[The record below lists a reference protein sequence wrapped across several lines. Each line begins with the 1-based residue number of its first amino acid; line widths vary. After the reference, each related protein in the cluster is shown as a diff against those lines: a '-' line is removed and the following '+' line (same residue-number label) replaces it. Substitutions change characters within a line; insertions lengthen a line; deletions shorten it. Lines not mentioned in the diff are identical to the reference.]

1 MSILSAMGLTQ
12 LILTKTYFMNILKIR
27 SNIYLIILLTFSCS
41 FTYGQGFVWNEE
53 IEQQFINEVQE
64 LEVSRSVFPSSY
76 SLERYLPKRM
86 YQGGTSMCM
95 AYSLAVARTILYAK
109 NKNIRGT
116 AQIND
121 YAFSPFFSYILS
133 MSAGDDDCS
142 KGLNPLETLYHSKKF
157 GMVMQNEVECS
168 NYYPCTNERLS
179 CSGYPGSFDADF
191 GLASWYTIDNFKRLT
206 KENQIKASISSKNPV
221 IVGMGTVPF
230 SFEIMGQ
237 MGKDWD
243 PSWWNK
249 KNIICKYQY
258 ETKKRCYGHIDHMTG
273 YCSNHL
279 PSDYQAAPGH
289 AMVLVGYD
297 DNKNGGSFL
306 ILNSWGSE
314 KREWGSHG
322 TIWVKYDDFFKY
334 FVSAISIIK
343 DREASVF
350 TSKKNTSK
358 TQSIPANLFKDVFT
372 KEVVSSKETINSIL
386 PDLRRKD

>member
-1 MSILSAMGLTQ
+1 
-12 LILTKTYFMNILKIR
+12 MNIIKIR
-27 SNIYLIILLTFSCS
+27 SKIYLIILLTFSFS

-86 YQGGTSMCM
+86 YQGETSMCM

-109 NKNIRGT
+109 NKNLRGN

-121 YAFSPFFSYILS
+121 YVFSPFFSYILS
-133 MSAGDDDCS
+133 MYDGDDDCS

-157 GMVMQNEVECS
+157 GMVMQKEVECS

-206 KENQIKASISSKNPV
+206 KESQIKASISSKNPV

-230 SFEIMGQ
+230 SFKMMGWF
-237 MGKDWD
+237 GEDWD
-243 PSWWNK
+243 PTVWD
-249 KNIICKYQY
+249 KNYICQYQY
-258 ETKKRCYGHIDHMTG
+258 KTKKKCYDYIDHMTG
-273 YCSNHL
+273 YCSKHL
-279 PSDYQAAPGH
+279 PSDYRAGMGH
-289 AMVLVGYD
+289 AMLLVGYD

-314 KREWGSHG
+314 EQEWGSHG

-334 FVSAISIIK
+334 FSTAISIIK
-343 DREASVF
+343 DREASIF
-350 TSKKNTSK
+350 TSKNNTSK
-358 TQSIPANLFKDVFT
+358 SQSIPEGLIKDAYSKDAF
-372 KEVVSSKETINSIL
+372 SSKETINSIP
-386 PDLRRKD
+386 PDLRRID